1 MVVKDIDQQAFG
13 QEVLQRSHEVPVV
26 VDFWAEWCGPCRMV
40 APFLEEIAAEY
51 PDKITVAKLNVDENQ
66 QTALQF
72 DVMSIPTLIVFR
84 NGRPTHTRIVGA
96 RPKAALV
103 RELAEYL
110 A

>member
-1 MVVKDIDQQAFG
+1 MAENTVKATDRTFADLISGDKP
-13 QEVLQRSHEVPVV
+13 VL

-51 PDKITVAKLNVDENQ
+51 AAKITVAKLNVDENP
-66 QTALQF
+66 QTAMQF
-72 DVMSIPTLIVFR
+72 DVMSIPTMIVFR
-84 NGRPTHTRIVGA
+84 NGRPTPTRIVGA

-103 RELAEYL
+103 GELAEYL

>member
-1 MVVKDIDQQAFG
+1 MAENTVKATDRTFADLIAGDKP
-13 QEVLQRSHEVPVV
+13 VL
-26 VDFWAEWCGPCRMV
+26 VDFWADWCGPCRMV

-51 PDKITVAKLNVDENQ
+51 ADKITVAKLNVDENP
-66 QTALQF
+66 QTAMQF

-84 NGRPTHTRIVGA
+84 SGRPTHTRIVGA

-103 RELAEYL
+103 GELAEYL